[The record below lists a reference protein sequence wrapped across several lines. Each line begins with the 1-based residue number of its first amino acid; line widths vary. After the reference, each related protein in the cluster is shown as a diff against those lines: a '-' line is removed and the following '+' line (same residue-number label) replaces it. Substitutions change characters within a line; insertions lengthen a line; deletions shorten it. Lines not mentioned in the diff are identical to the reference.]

1 MKKLLLFFSLLFCMH
16 TFSYASFP
24 VSETEN
30 PKNDTELN
38 LFESINSSIAA
49 TTVAGGGKGMS
60 IAALVCGIVGLFYGG
75 LILGPLAI
83 VFGAIGMKRDG
94 RGMAIAGLACGIVAT
109 LLSILILAAFV
120 SFLSV
125 AS

>member
-1 MKKLLLFFSLLFCMH
+1 MKKLLLFLSLIFCMH

-38 LFESINSSIAA
+38 FFESINSSISATAA
-49 TTVAGGGKGMS
+49 AYGGGKGMS
-60 IAALVCGIVGLFYGG
+60 VAALVCGIVGLFFGG

-94 RGMAIAGLACGIVAT
+94 RGMAIAGLVCGIVAT
-109 LLSILILAAFV
+109 LLSLLIIAAFV
-120 SFLSV
+120 
-125 AS
+125 AI

>member
-1 MKKLLLFFSLLFCMH
+1 MKKLLLFFSLLFCMN

-38 LFESINSSIAA
+38 LFESITSSIAA

-60 IAALVCGIVGLFYGG
+60 VAALVCGIVGLFFGG

-94 RGMAIAGLACGIVAT
+94 RGMAIAGLVCGIVAT
-109 LLSILILAAFV
+109 LFSLLILAAFV
-120 SFLSV
+120 
-125 AS
+125 AI

>member
-1 MKKLLLFFSLLFCMH
+1 MN

-38 LFESINSSIAA
+38 LFESINSSISATATAA
-49 TTVAGGGKGMS
+49 SGGGKGMS
-60 IAALVCGIVGLFYGG
+60 VAALVCGIVGLFFGG

-83 VFGAIGMKRDG
+83 IFGAIGMKRDG
-94 RGMAIAGLACGIVAT
+94 RGMAIAGLVCGIVAT
-109 LLSILILAAFV
+109 LFSLLILAAFV
-120 SFLSV
+120 
-125 AS
+125 AI

>member
-1 MKKLLLFFSLLFCMH
+1 MKKLLLFISLIFCMH

-38 LFESINSSIAA
+38 LFESINSSISATAA
-49 TTVAGGGKGMS
+49 SGGGKGMS
-60 IAALVCGIVGLFYGG
+60 VAALVCGIVGLFFGG

-83 VFGAIGMKRDG
+83 IFGAIGMKRDG
-94 RGMAIAGLACGIVAT
+94 RGMAIAGLVCGIVAT
-109 LLSILILAAFV
+109 LFSLLILAAFV
-120 SFLSV
+120 
-125 AS
+125 AI

>member
-1 MKKLLLFFSLLFCMH
+1 MKRLLLFLCLILCMH

-38 LFESINSSIAA
+38 LFESINSSISATATAA
-49 TTVAGGGKGMS
+49 SGGGKGMS
-60 IAALVCGIVGLFYGG
+60 VAALVCGIVGLFFGG

-83 VFGAIGMKRDG
+83 VFGAIGMRRDG
-94 RGMAIAGLACGIVAT
+94 RGMAIAGLVCGIVAT
-109 LLSILILAAFV
+109 LFSLLIIAAFV
-120 SFLSV
+120 
-125 AS
+125 AI

>member
-1 MKKLLLFFSLLFCMH
+1 MKKLLLFLSLIFCMH

-38 LFESINSSIAA
+38 LFESINSSISATATAA
-49 TTVAGGGKGMS
+49 SGGGKGMS
-60 IAALVCGIVGLFYGG
+60 VAALVCGIVGLFFGG

-83 VFGAIGMKRDG
+83 IFGAIGMKRDG
-94 RGMAIAGLACGIVAT
+94 RGMAIAGLVCGIVAT
-109 LLSILILAAFV
+109 LFSLLILAAFV
-120 SFLSV
+120 
-125 AS
+125 AI

>member
-1 MKKLLLFFSLLFCMH
+1 MKKLLLFLSLIFCMH

-38 LFESINSSIAA
+38 LFESVNSSIAA

-60 IAALVCGIVGLFYGG
+60 VAALVCGIVGLFFGG

-94 RGMAIAGLACGIVAT
+94 RGMAIAGLVCGIVAT
-109 LLSILILAAFV
+109 LFSLLILAAV
-120 SFLSV
+120 LSL
-125 AS
+125 